1 MSELK
6 TKEVR
11 PTSVKVELQFVR
23 NLGNYESIRVSIGV
37 EDNVRVGEN
46 VNDATDWVYKFVED
60 KLIEKMG
67 EIEKE
72 LKGWLA
78 TIYGKC

>member
-6 TKEVR
+6 TKEVK
-11 PTSVKVELQFVR
+11 PTIVKVDLQYVR
-23 NLGNYESIRVSIGV
+23 NLGNFESIRVAIGI
-37 EDNVRVGEN
+37 EDNVRADET
-46 VNDATDWVYKFVED
+46 VNQATERIYKFVED

-72 LKGWLA
+72 LKG
-78 TIYGKC
+78 

>member
-6 TKEVR
+6 PKDIK
-11 PTSVKVELQFVR
+11 PTSVRVELQYVR

-37 EDNVRVGEN
+37 EDNVRLDEN
-46 VNDATDWVYKFVED
+46 VNQATDRVYKFVED
-60 KLIEKMG
+60 KLVEKMG

-72 LKGWLA
+72 LKG
-78 TIYGKC
+78 

>member
-6 TKEVR
+6 TKETK
-11 PTSVKVELQFVR
+11 PTSVRVELQYVR

-37 EDNVRVGEN
+37 EDNVRIDEN
-46 VNDATDWVYKFVED
+46 VNQATDRVYKFVED
-60 KLIEKMG
+60 KLVEKMG

-72 LKGWLA
+72 LKR
-78 TIYGKC
+78 